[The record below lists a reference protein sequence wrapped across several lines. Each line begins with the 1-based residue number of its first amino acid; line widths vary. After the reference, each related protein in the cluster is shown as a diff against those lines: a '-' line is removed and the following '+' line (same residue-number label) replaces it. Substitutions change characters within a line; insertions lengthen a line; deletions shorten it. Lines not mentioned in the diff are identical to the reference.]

1 MKYRSPD
8 PTLPVEWTASGSKYQ
23 AHKIAGTETPRAAV
37 DPSSLLQIARNKLRI
52 HKPTTEDCTDAK
64 DTDPIAL
71 NQPPD
76 ACNKHLLEKNVN
88 PATMR
93 VPSLLHVSF
102 PNESPTQQAL
112 KTEAGGIGT
121 ATEVRRQKA
130 LKQLA
135 AAPDSPRV
143 ILTDTHSDPNH
154 VILTIAIRHV
164 AVAELMVKK
173 SRYDP
178 LLLLEMAKRY
188 GKHVN

>member
-8 PTLPVEWTASGSKYQ
+8 PTLPVEWTASGSKHQ
-23 AHKIAGTETPRAAV
+23 AHQIAGTDTLRAAAN
-37 DPSSLLQIARNKLRI
+37 PSSLLQIARDKLRI
-52 HKPTTEDCTDAK
+52 NKPTTEDGTEAK
-64 DTDPIAL
+64 DTDPIA
-71 NQPPD
+71 PIRAPD
-76 ACNKHLLEKNVN
+76 ACNKHVLGKNVN
-88 PATMR
+88 PASVR
-93 VPSLLHVSF
+93 VSSLLHVSF

-112 KTEAGGIGT
+112 KTEAGGTGA

-130 LKQLA
+130 LKQLD

-164 AVAELMVKK
+164 AVAELMVEK

-178 LLLLEMAKRY
+178 LLLVEMAKRY
-188 GKHVN
+188 GKHLN